1 MANQDGIG
9 TYAYYGNAGA
19 EATTQL
25 TDIVEDSLDVVGVE
39 TEVTT
44 KGSTTRQYAVVNF
57 DMPVTFTLLW
67 DGSNAG
73 HTAIRTAF
81 EGKSL
86 ISLLFLEGAKNVA
99 GHKGIGGDFVITG
112 FVRSAPIDGRITYQ
126 VTAKPGKS
134 SAYPVAFRQ
143 SSGS

>member
-9 TYAYYGNAGA
+9 TYAYYGTAGA
-19 EATTQL
+19 EAATSL
-25 TDIVEDSLDVVGVE
+25 TDIVEDSLDIAGVE
-39 TEVTT
+39 TEVTV
-44 KGSTTRQYAVVNF
+44 KGVAVKQYAVVCH

-67 DGSNAG
+67 DGANAG
-73 HTAIRTAF
+73 HAAVRTAF

-99 GHKGIGGDFVITG
+99 GHKGVGGDFTVTG
-112 FVRSAPIDGRITYQ
+112 FTRSAPIDGRITYQ

-134 SAYPVAFRQ
+134 SAYPVAFRA
-143 SSGS
+143 SAGP